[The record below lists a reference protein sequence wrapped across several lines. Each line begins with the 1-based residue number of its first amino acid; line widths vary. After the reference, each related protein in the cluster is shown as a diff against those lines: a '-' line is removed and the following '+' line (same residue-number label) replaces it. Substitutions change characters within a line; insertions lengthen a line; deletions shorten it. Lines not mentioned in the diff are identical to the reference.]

1 MTTPAENKKVV
12 LRYFELL
19 LEGDVDAM
27 RPLFTDD
34 CEFFFAGDLP
44 ASGRHDVT
52 TGLAI
57 GAAITSYVTG
67 PVTFNLGTMTAES
80 DRVSVEA
87 ESFASTDETSFNNQ
101 YHFLFRIRDG
111 KIVQMKEYFD
121 TLLVW
126 EIGQQIFGDLPR
138 SERVSNIDDIARSLQ
153 AGARSDLEPQPFPS
167 LSVEELA

>member
-1 MTTPAENKKVV
+1 MTTPAENKEIVR
-12 LRYFELL
+12 RYFELL
-19 LEGDVDAM
+19 LEGDVEGI
-27 RPLFTDD
+27 RPILSDD

-52 TGLAI
+52 TGIAI
-57 GAAITSYVTG
+57 GSAITSYVTG

-87 ESFASTDETSFNNQ
+87 ESFGSTAETSFNNQ

-126 EIGQQIFGDLPR
+126 EIAKPMFGDLPR
-138 SERVSNIDDIARSLQ
+138 PERVSNIDDIARSFQL
-153 AGARSDLEPQPFPS
+153 GARGDIEPRPFPS
-167 LSVEELA
+167 HSV